1 MYTETEEQLLARV
14 KALRIS
20 KINHGKV
27 CHIVELAYKSG
38 HHDGWYEHVEV
49 MRPNKACTG
58 RFAAWWLALLSR
70 LGLRQ

>member
-14 KALRIS
+14 TALRIS
-20 KINHGKV
+20 ENNRDKLR
-27 CHIVELAYKSG
+27 HIVELAYKSG
-38 HHDGWYEHVEV
+38 YHDGWYEHVEI

-58 RFAAWWLALLSR
+58 RFAMWLSAKLSS